1 MPMVQNLFA
10 IKLMNFMCQRKLRH
24 IRVGIWFTKE
34 IGRNLAQVVYKR
46 CKTLENWNYFGHLS
60 PSPKQTN
67 TPKIFYILSIMPR
80 AFYKNSLIYY

>member
-1 MPMVQNLFA
+1 MTIAQNLFA

-34 IGRNLAQVVYKR
+34 IERNIAQVVYKR
-46 CKTLENWNYFGHLS
+46 HETLENWNYFGHLS

-67 TPKIFYILSIMPR
+67 TPKILYMLSIMPR
-80 AFYKNSLIYY
+80 AFHISSLIYY